1 MWCRLTTCSRAA
13 AIQATHIELVVSKTC
28 AVGNTVVLQQI
39 DIGGVDRALVRTPDA
54 LSIAM
59 ERLQAWCTPGMKLEV
74 IMTEDGLAGS
84 RYVGKVMSMKKCSAL
99 VEFEVCAHPPSLS
112 LGAVCVDVDG
122 CFCDRSVCPGLQ

>member
-1 MWCRLTTCSRAA
+1 MGRSSLS
-13 AIQATHIELVVSKTC
+13 VVSSCPIIITVSPETC
-28 AVGNTVVLQQI
+28 AVGNTVVLQQN
-39 DIGGVDRALVRTPDA
+39 DIGGGGVDRALVRTPDA